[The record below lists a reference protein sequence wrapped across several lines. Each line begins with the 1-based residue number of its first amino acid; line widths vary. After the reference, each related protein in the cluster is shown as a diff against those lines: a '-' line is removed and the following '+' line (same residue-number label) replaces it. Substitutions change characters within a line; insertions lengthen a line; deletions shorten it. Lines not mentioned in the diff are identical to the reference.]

1 MKKLS
6 LLVVLIFSI
15 THYALAQRPGN
26 RSNDIE
32 NYKVKYLTEKLELSP
47 AEAKIFWPIY
57 KNWQAEQAALR
68 KERGQKMI
76 SFKTIDEIE
85 ALSDAQVQTL
95 ITNELNIKQK
105 ALNIDKKY
113 YNQLKSQ
120 LPIKTVG
127 KFYRA
132 QETFKKELLNRY
144 RDNRRDSRNNN

>member
-6 LLVVLIFSI
+6 LLFVLFFSI
-15 THYALAQRPGN
+15 THYASAQRPEN
-26 RSNDIE
+26 RNNEIE
-32 NYKVKYLTEKLELSP
+32 TYKVQYMTEKLDLSP

-76 SFKTIDEIE
+76 SFRKIEEIE
-85 ALSDAQVQTL
+85 ALSDVQVQSL

-105 ALNIDKKY
+105 ALNIEKKY

-127 KFYRA
+127 KYYRA

-144 RDNRRDSRNNN
+144 RENRRN

>member
-6 LLVVLIFSI
+6 LLVVLFFSM
-15 THYALAQRPGN
+15 TMYASAQRPEN
-26 RSNDIE
+26 RSSEIE
-32 NYKVKYLTEKLELSP
+32 TYKVKYLTEKLELSP

-76 SFKTIDEIE
+76 SFRKIDEIE
-85 ALSDAQVQTL
+85 ALSDVQVQTL
-95 ITNELNIKQK
+95 INNELNIKQK
-105 ALNIDKKY
+105 GLNIEKKY

-127 KFYRA
+127 KYYRA

-144 RDNRRDSRNNN
+144 RENRKKD